1 MTPPTQTTSPSTATL
16 LVPLSI
22 GFAGAAGT
30 LLSAGAAPV
39 SWVAAVVL
47 AGLGAAGGAYL
58 QRRITALQA
67 QLTRSGEEL
76 ARRSETI
83 PLSRY
88 TESVLRTCGE
98 VLPRW
103 TRHAELVRRQT
114 ESAASEL
121 LGDFNGMVER
131 LEAAVAASREAA
143 GQIGQTGIV
152 GTIAAGRAELEDL
165 IGVLRAAIQAKQQLH
180 QEIGHLAAF
189 TDELRSMA
197 EDVAS
202 LAAQTNLLALN
213 AAIEAARAGE
223 AGRGFAVVADEV
235 RKLSNRSGETGK
247 RIGEKVS
254 TVSNAIS
261 ATLRAAEQLVEQD
274 ERSIATSEDTV
285 GRVVARFNGSLETL
299 SAASGALQSESD
311 AAREKMVAALVS
323 LQFQDRVSQ
332 ILCVLEQDIHRL
344 AARLDGDGQCL
355 AGGGAPEPIAVPEWL
370 KEFEER
376 YTTLEQRDEAE
387 VGANGRAGKSEITFF

>member
-1 MTPPTQTTSPSTATL
+1 MTPPTQITSPSTATL

-30 LLSAGAAPV
+30 LLSGGAAPA

-67 QLTRSGEEL
+67 QLTRAGEEL
-76 ARRSETI
+76 ARRGETI

-344 AARLDGDGQCL
+344 AARLDGDGRCL
-355 AGGGAPEPIAVPEWL
+355 AGGGAPEPIAVPDWL

-376 YTTLEQRDEAE
+376 YTTLEQRDGAE
-387 VGANGRAGKSEITFF
+387 VGANGRAGKSEVTFF